1 MLQFS
6 DLNFK
11 DIFKLKILKSKDFQ
25 FDFERLKFKY
35 QSWQVF
41 KKIEICDKA
50 WTPILV
56 YDFEKQKVIY
66 FFEKIAWIE
75 RFEF

>member
-11 DIFKLKILKSKDFQ
+11 EIFKLKILESKDFQ

-41 KKIEICDKA
+41 KKIEICDKT
-50 WTPILV
+50 WTPILGLV
-56 YDFEKQKVIY
+56 YDFQKQRLFD
-66 FFEKIAWIE
+66 FFKKIA
-75 RFEF
+75 